1 MGKTIADLCMSDTIA
16 TQDALDNWDTYNQSL
31 DGGSIIDELSSN
43 DVMRKNAFKD
53 ANFYPKSLI
62 LHQDLNCIGTIERAI
77 KFNNF
82 KSLKLLLEFLFER
95 LNTHDYHRFVMSDLL
110 LILSTQQV

>member
-1 MGKTIADLCMSDTIA
+1 MSDTIA

-53 ANFYPKSLI
+53 ANFHPKSLI
-62 LHQDLNCIGTIERAI
+62 LQQDLNCIGTIERAI